1 MKGIWKRFLEVNLTT
16 GNATAKELLESI
28 FLKYLGGL
36 GLASRLLLDY
46 TEPNIDPL
54 SEKNVAVIA
63 PGLLVG
69 TGLPT
74 ASKTTLTFKSPLTNA
89 FGRSVSGA
97 YLGVALKKAGYDAV
111 VINGKSSKP
120 VYLLIEDDK
129 FVIKDASH
137 LWGRDAIETQEI
149 LRKDLGNEFR
159 TAAIGPAGEK
169 LLRIADI
176 DFEERQSARAGGG
189 AVMGSKKLKA
199 IAIKGT
205 KNVEYADPN
214 ALKEAILNW
223 NKKINASDA
232 KKLDM
237 GYGSGEFYEW
247 INKERGVF
255 PVKNWQESYF
265 EESFDKHKDGKSPL
279 DPYYWSPKYT
289 EKLHPCPNCT
299 KPCGR
304 FILIKEGKYA
314 GTRVEGVEYELLY
327 SLGGDLGIDNI
338 EATAKLNE
346 ICDRAGVDG
355 ISAGVTIAWAMEAY
369 ERGLLTKEDTDGI
382 ELTFGNEDAA
392 IQAMQKLVNREGK
405 LGELLADGVKR
416 AAKKLGKGSEE
427 FAMEIKGLEPPAYD
441 IRGLKG
447 MALAEAVS
455 VRGACHLTGGI
466 YAPELTGSFWK
477 LSNIDRLSAEW
488 KGYEVKTG
496 EDFMSVYDALGMCK
510 FSRSIFWI
518 EGLLDGMRAVTGENF
533 GVDWL
538 METGERIYNLDK
550 IFNTREG
557 LTRKDDYLPYRV
569 MHNPISNGLSKG
581 HYVKEEELQS
591 MLDEYYLVR
600 GWSKGGVPTKMK
612 LFELGLDKEAEEIG
626 AST

>member
-1 MKGIWKRFLEVNLTT
+1 MEGVWKKFLEVNLTT
-16 GNATAKELLESI
+16 KSAVAKELPESLY
-28 FLKYLGGL
+28 LKYLGGL
-36 GLASRLLLDY
+36 GLASRLLFDY

-54 SEKNVAVIA
+54 SEKNVIVIV

-74 ASKTTLTFKSPLTNA
+74 ASKTTLTFKSPETDA

-97 YLGVALKKAGYDAV
+97 YLGVALKKAGYDAI
-111 VINGKSSKP
+111 VITGKSDIP
-120 VYLLIEDDK
+120 VYLLIDNDK
-129 FVIKDASH
+129 YTIKDASA
-137 LWGRDAIETQEI
+137 LWGKDSIETQEI
-149 LRKDLGNEFR
+149 LRKELGADFR
-159 TAAIGPAGEK
+159 TAAIGTSGEK

-189 AVMGSKKLKA
+189 AVMGSKMLKA
-199 IAIKGT
+199 IAVRGT
-205 KNVEYADPN
+205 KSPHYADHE
-214 ALKEAILNW
+214 ALKKAILSW
-223 NKKINASDA
+223 NKKINESDA

-247 INKERGVF
+247 VNKERGVF
-255 PVKNWQESYF
+255 PVRNWQESYF
-265 EESFDKHKDGKSPL
+265 EESFKKHEGEKSPL

-304 FILIKEGKYA
+304 FISIKEGKYA

-327 SLGGDLGIDNI
+327 SLGSDLGIDNI

-355 ISAGVTIAWAMEAY
+355 ISAGVTLAWAMEAY
-369 ERGLLTKEDTDGI
+369 EKGLLTEDDTDGI
-382 ELTFGNEDAA
+382 ELKFGNEDAA
-392 IQAMQKLVNREGK
+392 IEAMKRIVNREGK

-416 AAKKLGKGSEE
+416 AAEKLGKGSEK
-427 FAMEIKGLEPPAYD
+427 FALEVKGLEPPAYD

-477 LSNIDRLSAEW
+477 LTNVDRLSAEW

-496 EDFMSVYDALGMCK
+496 EDFMSIYDTLGVCK

-518 EGLLDGMRAVTGENF
+518 EGLLDGINAVTGENF
-533 GVDWL
+533 GVDWI
-538 METGERIYNLDK
+538 MEIGERVYNLDK
-550 IFNTREG
+550 LFNVREG
-557 LTRKDDYLPYRV
+557 LSRKDDYLPHRV
-569 MHNPISNGLSKG
+569 LHDPISNGISKG
-581 HYVKEEELQS
+581 NYVKEEELQH

-600 GWSKGGVPTKMK
+600 GWSKEGIPTKMK
-612 LFELGLDKEAEEIG
+612 LFELGLNEEAEKFG
-626 AST
+626 API

>member
-1 MKGIWKRFLEVNLTT
+1 MKGIWKKILEVNLTT
-16 GNATAKELLESI
+16 GNAIAKELPES
-28 FLKYLGGL
+28 FYLTYLGGL
-36 GLASRLLLDY
+36 GIASRLLLDY
-46 TEPNIDPL
+46 TEKNIDPL
-54 SEKNVAVIA
+54 SEKNAIIIA

-69 TGLPT
+69 SGLPT
-74 ASKTTLTFKSPLTNA
+74 ASKTTLTFKSPETNA

-97 YLGVALKKAGYDAV
+97 YLGVALKKAGYDAL
-111 VINGKSSKP
+111 VITGTSKKP
-120 VYLLIEDDK
+120 VYLVIEDEK
-129 FVIKDASH
+129 FTIKDASN
-137 LWGRDAIETQEI
+137 LWGKDAIETQEI
-149 LRKDLGNEFR
+149 LKDQLGKEFR
-159 TAAIGPAGEK
+159 TGAIGPAGEK
-169 LLRIADI
+169 LLKIADI

-205 KNVEYADPN
+205 KNVEYADPD
-214 ALKEAILNW
+214 ALKQAILEW

-265 EESFDKHKDGKSPL
+265 EESFEKHKDGKSPL

-289 EKLHPCPNCT
+289 KTLHPCPNCT

-304 FILIKEGKYA
+304 YIEIKEGKYA
-314 GTRVEGVEYELLY
+314 GTHVEGVEYELLY

-355 ISAGVTIAWAMEAY
+355 ISAGVTLAWAMEAY
-369 ERGLLTKEDTDGI
+369 EKGLLTKDDTDGI
-382 ELTFGNEDAA
+382 ELKFGNEDAA
-392 IQAMQKLVNREGK
+392 IEALNKLVNREGK
-405 LGELLADGVKR
+405 LGQLLADGVKR
-416 AAKKLGKGSEE
+416 AAEKLGKGSEK
-427 FAMEIKGLEPPAYD
+427 FALEIKGLEPPAYD
-441 IRGLKG
+441 VRGLKG

-477 LSNIDRLSAEW
+477 LSNIDRLSSEW
-488 KGYEVKTG
+488 KGYEVKVG
-496 EDFMSVYDALGMCK
+496 EDFMSVYDTLGMCK
-510 FSRSIFWI
+510 FSRSIFWL
-518 EGLLDGMRAVTGENF
+518 EGLLDGIYAVTGIKF

-538 METGERIYNLDK
+538 MEIGERVYNLDK
-550 IFNTREG
+550 IFNVREG
-557 LTRKDDYLPYRV
+557 LSRNDDYLPYRV
-569 MHNPISNGLSKG
+569 THEPIKNGISKG
-581 HYVKEEELQS
+581 YLVKEDELQD
-591 MLDEYYLVR
+591 MLDQYYTAR
-600 GWSKGGVPTKMK
+600 GWSKDGTPTKMK
-612 LFELGLDKEAEEIG
+612 LFELGLEKEAEEFGKPI
-626 AST
+626 

>member
-1 MKGIWKRFLEVNLTT
+1 MKGVWKKVLEVNLTT
-16 GNATAKELLESI
+16 GSAIAKELPESI
-28 FLKYLGGL
+28 VVNYLGGL
-36 GLASRLLLDY
+36 GLATRLLFDY
-46 TEPNIDPL
+46 TKPNIDAL
-54 SEKNVAVIA
+54 SEENVLVIS

-111 VINGKSSKP
+111 VITGKSEKP

-129 FVIKDASH
+129 FTIKDASY
-137 LWGRDAIETQEI
+137 LWGKDAIETQEV
-149 LRKDLGNEFR
+149 LRAELGNDFR
-159 TAAIGPAGEK
+159 TAAIGTAGEK
-169 LLRIADI
+169 LLRLADI

-189 AVMGSKKLKA
+189 AVMGSKMLKA
-199 IAIKGT
+199 IAVKGS
-205 KNVEYADPN
+205 KSIEYADPDG
-214 ALKEAILNW
+214 LKNAILEW

-247 INKERGVF
+247 VNKERGVF

-265 EESFDKHKDGKSPL
+265 EESFEKHKGEKSPL

-304 FILIKEGKYA
+304 YFVIKDGKYA
-314 GTRVEGVEYELLY
+314 GTHVEGVEYELLY

-338 EATAKLNE
+338 EVTAKLNE

-355 ISAGVTIAWAMEAY
+355 ISAGVTLAWAMEAY
-369 ERGLLTKEDTDGI
+369 EKGLLTKEDTDGI
-382 ELTFGNEDAA
+382 ELVFGNEEAA
-392 IQAMQKLVNREGK
+392 IKAMEKLVSRDGK
-405 LGELLADGVKR
+405 LGDLLADGVKR
-416 AAKKLGKGSEE
+416 AAEKLGKGSEK

-477 LSNIDRLSAEW
+477 LTNIDRLSSEW
-488 KGYEVKTG
+488 KGYEVKLG
-496 EDFMSVYDALGMCK
+496 EDFMSVYDTLGMCK

-518 EGLLDGMRAVTGENF
+518 EGLLDGVKAVTGEDF

-538 METGERIYNLDK
+538 MEIGERVYNLDK
-550 IFNTREG
+550 LFNIREG
-557 LTRKDDYLPYRV
+557 FGRKDDHLPYRV
-569 MHNPISNGLSKG
+569 THDPISNGITKG
-581 HYVKEEELQS
+581 AYVKEKELQH

-600 GWSKGGVPTKMK
+600 GWSKDGVPTKMK
-612 LFELGLDKEAEEIG
+612 LFELGLTKEAEEFG
-626 AST
+626 APV

>member
-1 MKGIWKRFLEVNLTT
+1 MKGIWKKFLEVNLTN
-16 GNATAKELLESI
+16 GSATVKELSDDTY
-28 FLKYLGGL
+28 LKYLGGL
-36 GLASRLLLDY
+36 GLASRLLFDY
-46 TEPNIDPL
+46 TEPHIDPL
-54 SEKNVAVIA
+54 SEKNVLVIA

-74 ASKTTLTFKSPLTNA
+74 ASKTTLTFKSPETNA

-97 YLGVALKKAGYDAV
+97 YLGVALKKAGYDAI
-111 VINGKSSKP
+111 VITGKSEKP
-120 VYLLIEDDK
+120 IYLIIDNDK
-129 FVIKDASH
+129 FVIKDASPI
-137 LWGRDAIETQEI
+137 WGKDAIKTQEI
-149 LRKDLGNEFR
+149 LRKELGNEFR
-159 TAAIGPAGEK
+159 TAAIGTSGEK

-189 AVMGSKKLKA
+189 AVMGSKMLKA
-199 IAIKGT
+199 IAVRGT
-205 KNVEYADPN
+205 KIPEYAN
-214 ALKEAILNW
+214 TEGLKKAILEW

-255 PVKNWQESYF
+255 PVKNWQESIF
-265 EESFDKHKDGKSPL
+265 EESFEKHKNGKSPL

-304 FILIKEGKYA
+304 FISIKEGKYA

-355 ISAGVTIAWAMEAY
+355 ISAGVTLAWAMEAY
-369 ERGLLTKEDTDGI
+369 EKGLLSKEDTDGI
-382 ELTFGNEDAA
+382 DLKFGNEDAA

-405 LGELLADGVKR
+405 LGKLLADGVKL
-416 AAKKLGKGSEE
+416 AAEKLGKDSEK
-427 FAMEIKGLEPPAYD
+427 FALEIKGLEPPAYD

-477 LSNIDRLSAEW
+477 LTNIDRLSSEW

-496 EDFMSVYDALGMCK
+496 EDFMSVYDTLGMCK
-510 FSRSIFWI
+510 FSRGIFWI
-518 EGLLDGMRAVTGENF
+518 EGLLDGINAVTGENF
-533 GVDWL
+533 GVDWI
-538 METGERIYNLDK
+538 MEIGERVYNLDK
-550 IFNTREG
+550 LFNVREG
-557 LTRKDDYLPYRV
+557 LSRKDDYLPYRV
-569 MHNPISNGLSKG
+569 KNDPISNGISKG
-581 HYVKEEELQS
+581 NYVKEEELQH
-591 MLDEYYLVR
+591 MLDEYYVAR
-600 GWSKGGVPTKMK
+600 GWSKDGTPTKMK
-612 LFELGLDKEAEEIG
+612 LFELGLNKETKKFG
-626 AST
+626 APV

>member
-1 MKGIWKRFLEVNLTT
+1 MKGVWKKFLEVNLTT
-16 GNATAKELLESI
+16 GSAIAKELPESVVMN
-28 FLKYLGGL
+28 YLGGL
-36 GLASRLLLDY
+36 GLATRLLFDY
-46 TEPNIDPL
+46 TKPNIDAL
-54 SEKNVAVIA
+54 SEENVLVIA

-111 VINGKSSKP
+111 VITGKSEKP

-129 FVIKDASH
+129 FTIKDASH
-137 LWGRDAIETQEI
+137 LWGKDAIETQEI
-149 LRKDLGNEFR
+149 LRAELGNDFR
-159 TAAIGPAGEK
+159 TAAIGTAGEK
-169 LLRIADI
+169 LLRLADI

-189 AVMGSKKLKA
+189 AVMGSKMLKA
-199 IAIKGT
+199 IAVKGS
-205 KNVEYADPN
+205 KSVEYADPDG
-214 ALKEAILNW
+214 LKNAILEW

-247 INKERGVF
+247 VNKERGVF

-265 EESFDKHKDGKSPL
+265 EESFEKHKGEKSPL

-304 FILIKEGKYA
+304 YFVIKEGKYA

-338 EATAKLNE
+338 EVTAKLNE

-355 ISAGVTIAWAMEAY
+355 ISAGVTLAWAMEAY
-369 ERGLLTKEDTDGI
+369 EKGLLTKEDTDGI
-382 ELTFGNEDAA
+382 ELTFGNEEAA
-392 IQAMQKLVNREGK
+392 IKAMEKLVSRDGK
-405 LGELLADGVKR
+405 LGDLLADGVKR
-416 AAKKLGKGSEE
+416 AAEKLGKGSEK

-477 LSNIDRLSAEW
+477 LTNIDRLSSKW
-488 KGYEVKTG
+488 KGFEVKLG
-496 EDFMSVYDALGMCK
+496 EDFMSVYDTLGMCK

-518 EGLLDGMRAVTGENF
+518 EGLLDGIKAVTGENF

-538 METGERIYNLDK
+538 MEIGERVYNLDK
-550 IFNTREG
+550 LFNVREG
-557 LTRKDDYLPYRV
+557 FGRKDDYLPYRV
-569 MHNPISNGLSKG
+569 THDPISNGITKG
-581 HYVKEEELQS
+581 VYVKEEELQH

-600 GWSKGGVPTKMK
+600 GWSKEGVPTKMK
-612 LFELGLDKEAEEIG
+612 LFELGLTKEAEEFG
-626 AST
+626 APV